1 MLYLT
6 GCIPSKQH
14 LRDSLTDAGFGAMLT
29 PFSQR
34 TTPDDKWIWAADNG
48 CFAERWD
55 ETKWFTWLRS
65 KSSPGSALFATVP
78 DVVGSH
84 AGTLERWWQWHDA
97 VADLGYKPAFV
108 LQDGVVL
115 EEIPWAQMGALF
127 IGGTT
132 EFKLSDTAREV
143 TQMAKERDKWVHMGR
158 VNSQKRIR
166 LAYEWGC
173 DSVDGTFLAFAPDY
187 NTPRLIKLMANGTM
201 ETKKDPLTESNP

>member
-1 MLYLT
+1 VLYLT

-34 TTPDDKWIWAADNG
+34 ATPDDKWAWAADNG

-65 KSSPGSALFATVP
+65 KASPESALFATVP

-132 EFKLSDTAREV
+132 DFKLSETSREV
-143 TQMAKERDKWVHMGR
+143 TQMAKERGKWVHMGR

-187 NTPRLIKLMANGTM
+187 NTPRLIKLMANGT
-201 ETKKDPLTESNP
+201 TEVKGDR